1 MMKKIGLSRI
11 RGEKIGEKM
20 DTFILTDKF
29 LTIVVLARWLLMPK
43 LNEISENYSVFEKK
57 IFSLFS

>member
-11 RGEKIGEKM
+11 RGEMIGEKM
-20 DTFILTDKF
+20 DTFTLTDKF
-29 LTIVVLARWLLMPK
+29 LTIVVLARWLRMQK
-43 LNEISENYSVFEKK
+43 LTEISENYSVFEKK